1 MRASGV
7 PFSVL
12 LKNGLGILVSTIPLH
27 LYFKVFIMA
36 GKVTS
41 QGLGFRVWGFGF
53 LKWFRFLKWF
63 LCRVLQGVYIDPTE
77 PPSSCLAGV
86 SAVLIPKGASVL
98 IRGNL
103 PEAEQYMD
111 STLYYSYYRN
121 FVLCTVEARKLEHQ
135 YPHGL
140 KVKYRGSLH

>member
-53 LKWFRFLKWF
+53 LKWF

-103 PEAEQYMD
+103 
-111 STLYYSYYRN
+111 STYTGELTRSRA
-121 FVLCTVEARKLEHQ
+121 V
-135 YPHGL
+135 HG
-140 KVKYRGSLH
+140 